1 MSENTIPSD
10 ETTDVEAH
18 KFAQNFE
25 TTKDD
30 ADVEAHRFKA

>member
-25 TTKDD
+25 TTTDD
-30 ADVEAHRFKA
+30 DVEAHRFKA